1 MQKSD
6 RIRAEVSLRE
16 MADKAGLSWDHR
28 KSTPRRGDYWAP
40 CPFHQEKTSSFHVV
54 EPNGTGGFCKC
65 FGCGF
70 SGSVID
76 FCMEFWGVD
85 FTDTVRRLAAEN
97 CLNDELTEDRRA
109 ALKKRQ
115 DQARAQSEAEAK
127 RTAQNGHRKELEIWR
142 AATTPDKGD
151 TEGVRWG
158 NQAAR
163 GVKMS
168 VIGGIPATIRY
179 ARDLPHKEGGR
190 LTHTGPAM
198 VTAIGRDKILGV
210 HRTWITRKARARH
223 ADGRKVSKQ
232 WIGRT
237 GELMGQPA
245 VLCDPRS
252 GVVVGE
258 GLETTLAAWS
268 GLVRAGHQEWCAEA
282 ARLGYLGDSGSF
294 HRNLLVT
301 ANYFVE
307 KLLIRCRRQGEVEID
322 RAGLV
327 GKSIQHFSQTGV
339 ALTHARCIDKHQAV
353 LTETGEQS
361 TQGKRALRLKY

>member
-1 MQKSD
+1 M
-6 RIRAEVSLRE
+6 L
-16 MADKAGLSWDHR
+16 WD
-28 KSTPRRGDYWAP
+28 Y
-40 CPFHQEKTSSFHVV
+40 
-54 EPNGTGGFCKC
+54 
-65 FGCGF
+65 
-70 SGSVID
+70 
-76 FCMEFWGVD
+76 
-85 FTDTVRRLAAEN
+85 L
-97 CLNDELTEDRRA
+97 
-109 ALKKRQ
+109 
-115 DQARAQSEAEAK
+115 
-127 RTAQNGHRKELEIWR
+127 
-142 AATTPDKGD
+142 
-151 TEGVRWG
+151 
-158 NQAAR
+158 AAR

-282 ARLGYLGDSGSF
+282 ALSRGAITGPVTHSDKLWTPRPEVTDVLILGEGSKKNPAEARQLYEGARDRLMALGL
-294 HRNLLVT
+294 NVLLRVPHNRWDWD
-301 ANYFVE
+301 ADFA
-307 KLLIRCRRQGEVEID
+307 D
-322 RAGLV
+322 
-327 GKSIQHFSQTGV
+327 V
-339 ALTHARCIDKHQAV
+339 ALDDLDSERK
-353 LTETGEQS
+353 
-361 TQGKRALRLKY
+361 